1 MRRRGV
7 RAAMTRAPD
16 QQAAFAFAEPSAPA
30 PAPAAT
36 TGAPQGDPNIL
47 RQFLDL
53 RPAGGF
59 DLIMADPPWLYRN
72 WSEAG
77 TDKNAVAHYD
87 CTPLDWIAGLP
98 VSALAADD
106 CLLWLW
112 ATNPMLRDALAVIDA
127 WGFTYKT
134 AGTWVKRTVHGKVAF
149 GTGYIVRSANE
160 PIILATRGSPK
171 VTRGTRSAIVSS
183 DAPDDIA
190 ADWPIGT
197 VTVEG
202 PVREHSQKPD
212 EAFAA
217 CEALM
222 PEARRIEVFSRTTRP
237 GWSAW
242 GNEVGKLGVAT

>member
-1 MRRRGV
+1 
-7 RAAMTRAPD
+7 MTRPAG
-16 QQAAFAFAEPSAPA
+16 QQAAFAFDDIAP
-30 PAPAAT
+30 PARPMQAASD
-36 TGAPQGDPNIL
+36 GPDIL
-47 RQFLDL
+47 PQFLDL

-59 DLIMADPPWLYRN
+59 DLIMADPPWSFSN
-72 WSEAG
+72 WSEKG
-77 TDKNAVAHYD
+77 GEKNATAHYD
-87 CTPLDWIAGLP
+87 CTPLDWICNLP
-98 VSALAADD
+98 VAALAADD

-112 ATNPMLRDALAVIDA
+112 ATNPLLRAAFDVIDA
-127 WGFTYKT
+127 WGFTAKT

-160 PIILATRGSPK
+160 PFILATRGSPK

-183 DAPDDIA
+183 DAPEDVA
-190 ADWPIGT
+190 AAWPIGT

-217 CEALM
+217 CEELM

-237 GWSAW
+237 GWAAW